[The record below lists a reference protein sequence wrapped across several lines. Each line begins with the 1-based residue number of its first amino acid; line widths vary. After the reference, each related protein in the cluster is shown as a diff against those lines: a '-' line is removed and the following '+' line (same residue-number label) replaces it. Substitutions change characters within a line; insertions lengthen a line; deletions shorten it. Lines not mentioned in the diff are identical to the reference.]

1 MKHLP
6 KHLQPRWRYLAVEIT
21 TWPDSAPD
29 RDEFQRELYYSA
41 QNLLGDAGS
50 ARLDLSVV
58 RFQRDD
64 SGAEAVVRVYRDAV
78 SAARAA
84 VACLSVV
91 DSEPVGVRVSG
102 VSGTIRACEEKYMG
116 RGLQQ
121 REERDVVFEN
131 ADRTAHCLAGLADIR
146 VGDAFVGA
154 TTLDF
159 E

>member
-6 KHLQPRWRYLAVEIT
+6 KHLQPRWRYLAVEST
-21 TWPDSAPD
+21 TWPDHALE
-29 RDEFQRELYYSA
+29 RDVFQRELYYSA

-50 ARLDLSVV
+50 AQLDLSVV
-58 RFQRDD
+58 RFRTSD
-64 SGAEAVVRVYRDAV
+64 GGCEAVVRVYRGHV

-84 VACLSVV
+84 LACLGSIAG
-91 DSEPVGVRVSG
+91 SPIGIRIRG

-131 ADRTAHCLAGLADIR
+131 ANRTAHCFDGRADIR

>member
-1 MKHLP
+1 MRHLP
-6 KHLQPRWRYLAVEIT
+6 KHLQPRWRYLAVELT
-21 TWPDSAPD
+21 TWPDYAPD
-29 RDEFQRELYYSA
+29 RDTFQRELYYSA

-58 RFQRDD
+58 RFRGDD
-64 SGAEAVVRVYRDAV
+64 AGAEAVVRVYRGHV
-78 SAARAA
+78 SSARAA
-84 VACLSVV
+84 LACLNTI
-91 DSEPVGVRVSG
+91 DAEPVGVRVRG
-102 VSGTIRACEEKYMG
+102 ISGTIRACEEKYMG

-131 ADRTAHCLAGLADIR
+131 ADRTAHCLDDRADIC